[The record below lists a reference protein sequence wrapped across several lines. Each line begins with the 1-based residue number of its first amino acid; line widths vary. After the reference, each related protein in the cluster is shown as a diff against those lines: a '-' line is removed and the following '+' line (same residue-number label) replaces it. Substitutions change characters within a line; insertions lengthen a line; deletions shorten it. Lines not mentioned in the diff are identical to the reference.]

1 MLHAF
6 HYRSSTPRQ
15 TERKRARLRPSSL
28 WPRASAPPT
37 HGDGE
42 ERVGGWVGGERG
54 VGQTFPWQDPWDTAE
69 ARVQPVKERMRARQS
84 ISGSHLHNK
93 WSSHMFSSTCSFIR
107 SLARTPFV
115 SVSTLGSSAHANAG
129 SDGGWREEEEGRRAA
144 ICWSG
149 TNSMSVSKTP
159 EQVCGVISKCI
170 AAKSWTLVAS
180 AFKSI
185 PPNKNNKKYCWLFGL
200 LNIYDIY
207 KSIYCF

>member
-1 MLHAF
+1 MLNAACF
-6 HYRSSTPRQ
+6 SLQELDTEADREEESTAAPILTLAPCQCSSNPGRRRR
-15 TERKRARLRPSSL
+15 E
-28 WPRASAPPT
+28 
-37 HGDGE
+37 
-42 ERVGGWVGGERG
+42 GGWVGGERG

-69 ARVQPVKERMRARQS
+69 ARVQPVKERMRTRQS

-93 WSSHMFSSTCSFIR
+93 WSSHIFSSTCSFIRSLAR

-129 SDGGWREEEEGRRAA
+129 SDGGWREEGEEEGRRAA

-159 EQVCGVISKCI
+159 QQVCGVISKCI
-170 AAKSWTLVAS
+170 AAESWTLVAS

-185 PPNKNNKKYCWLFGL
+185 PPNNQ
-200 LNIYDIY
+200 
-207 KSIYCF
+207 